1 MSIYPSEN
9 ELVYYGDMIELRAS
23 GGESYQWICTNQNTY
38 LPSVC
43 FPNFNTAII
52 KLKPLRDLNYNC
64 IITDSLS
71 NVITIPV
78 TIKVVDKPMEVI
90 DMDILPVY
98 LENEILMRNKK
109 GVIEK
114 LKKNKSLL
122 MKLIQFYNI
131 QLQSSYKYVM
141 QGKQGRGFRVPW
153 ITKYQIT
160 NEQPYYLLSYHQ
172 QYQFLRYLLQNQH
185 PYSKSNFMYLINIVQ
200 YNFVLPSSLVT
211 TKICSCDIA
220 LPK

>member
-1 MSIYPSEN
+1 MSVSPSTN
-9 ELVYYGDMIELRAS
+9 EIVYYGDIIELKAS
-23 GGESYQWICTNQNTY
+23 GGVSYQWICTNQNSY
-38 LPSVC
+38 LPSSC
-43 FPNFNTAII
+43 FPNFNTETI
-52 KLKPLRDLNYNC
+52 KLKPLRDLTYQC

-71 NVITIPV
+71 NIITIPV
-78 TIKVVDKPMEVI
+78 TIKVVEKPMKVM
-90 DMDILPVY
+90 DTDILPIY
-98 LENEILMRNKK
+98 LQNDIFTRNKK
-109 GVIEK
+109 GIIEK

-122 MKLIQFYNI
+122 QKCIQFYNI

-172 QYQFLRYLLQNQH
+172 QYQFLRYLLHNQH
-185 PYSKSNFMYLINIVQ
+185 PYSKSNFMYLMNIIQ

-211 TKICSCDIA
+211 NKICSCDIA